1 MLGRYD
7 DAASWAA
14 MSVQESPDYVPAWQ
28 ISAASNA
35 MAGRRQQAQSA
46 AERLSQLTPELRVSN
61 LKDVLGPYRHA
72 EDIARYEE
80 GLRRA
85 GMPE

>member
-1 MLGRYD
+1 MTMRHPG
-7 DAASWAA
+7 AA
-14 MSVQESPDYVPAWQ
+14 MSVQESPDYVPAWR